1 MKRSSEQADWGFPD
15 DMEDIASG
23 KSAVTGPGAYPSRVS
38 RRLIRWL
45 VASLTLTLLAVAL
58 WVFSSHRV
66 QNVVSRNAFV
76 KTELTNVG
84 ARFDGRIASVEVTP
98 GARVSAGQIIAR
110 MDDHYLRAQ
119 EMEAKANIASL
130 ERTLAQETAAVEQEQ
145 KMLIVAHQEAK
156 ARSEASRSEVQVAKI
171 HVMETQ
177 EYWRIRDEL
186 SKSGAI
192 SMEALREANLKKLI
206 SQELLAT
213 VQHKAAA
220 ADAMVRNAELNIRG
234 IAIRQQRFG
243 ILISEINAAKAK
255 LSRVQADL
263 DSTVIKAPL
272 DGMII
277 RWLINAGGSIRVGT
291 PMVTMAIGTD
301 RWVEAWIDED
311 DLDYIRIGGRAM
323 VSFPSLPGKQF
334 VGVIERI
341 GVTTDLEE
349 PVIAVP
355 EPRTSRIR
363 SAPIISV
370 IVRLSNPPNAL
381 LPGVSAMVDIN
392 RTNM

>member
-145 KMLIVAHQEAK
+145 KILVVAHQEAK

-334 VGVIERI
+334 GGVIERI

>member
-1 MKRSSEQADWGFPD
+1 
-15 DMEDIASG
+15 MEDIASG

-192 SMEALREANLKKLI
+192 SMEALREANLKRLI

>member
-334 VGVIERI
+334 GGVIERI

>member
-1 MKRSSEQADWGFPD
+1 
-15 DMEDIASG
+15 MEDIASG

-334 VGVIERI
+334 GGVIERI

>member
-1 MKRSSEQADWGFPD
+1 LKRSSEQDDWGFPD

>member
-1 MKRSSEQADWGFPD
+1 MKRSSEQDDWGFPD

>member
-145 KMLIVAHQEAK
+145 KILVVAHQEAK

-186 SKSGAI
+186 SKNGAI

-334 VGVIERI
+334 GGVIERI

>member
-1 MKRSSEQADWGFPD
+1 LKRSSEQADWGFPD

-145 KMLIVAHQEAK
+145 KILVVAHQEAK

-334 VGVIERI
+334 GGVIERI

>member
-145 KMLIVAHQEAK
+145 KILVVAHQEAK

>member
-1 MKRSSEQADWGFPD
+1 
-15 DMEDIASG
+15 MEDIASG

-45 VASLTLTLLAVAL
+45 VASLTLTLIAVAL

-341 GVTTDLEE
+341 GVTTDIEE

>member
-1 MKRSSEQADWGFPD
+1 MKRSSEQDDWGFPD

-145 KMLIVAHQEAK
+145 KILVVAHQEAK

-186 SKSGAI
+186 SKNGAI

-334 VGVIERI
+334 GGVIERI

>member
-45 VASLTLTLLAVAL
+45 VASLTLTLIAVAL

-341 GVTTDLEE
+341 GVTTDIEE

>member
-1 MKRSSEQADWGFPD
+1 MKINSEHADWGFPD
-15 DMEDIASG
+15 DMGDMASG
-23 KSAVTGPGAYPSRVS
+23 DNLGAGVNAYPSRMS

-45 VASLTLTLLAVAL
+45 VVSLTVALIAFAL

-84 ARFDGRIASVEVTP
+84 ARFDGRLASVEVTP
-98 GARVSAGQIIAR
+98 GARVNAGQIIAR
-110 MDDHYLRAQ
+110 MDDNYLRAQ

-130 ERTLAQETAAVEQEQ
+130 ERTLVQETAAVEQEE
-145 KMLIVAHQEAK
+145 KILAVAYQEAR
-156 ARSEASRSEVQVAKI
+156 ARSEAAHSEVQVAKI
-171 HVMETQ
+171 HVIETQ

-192 SMEALREANLKKLI
+192 SIEALREANLKRLI

-213 VQHKAAA
+213 AQHKAIA
-220 ADAMVRNAELNIRG
+220 ADATVKNAELNIMG
-234 IAIRQQRFG
+234 ITIRKQRSG
-243 ILISEINAAKAK
+243 ILSSEINAAKAK

-263 DSTVIKAPL
+263 DSAVIKAPF

-277 RWLINAGGSIRVGT
+277 RWLINTGGSVRVGA
-291 PMVTMAIGTD
+291 PMVNMVIGTD

-311 DLDYIRIGGRAM
+311 ELDYVHIGSRAM

-334 VGVIERI
+334 DGVIERI

-349 PVIAVP
+349 PVVAVP
-355 EPRTSRIR
+355 EPRTTRIR

-370 IVRLSNPPNAL
+370 IVRLSKPPIAL
-381 LPGVSAMVDIN
+381 LPGVSALVDIN
-392 RTNM
+392 RNNM

>member
-1 MKRSSEQADWGFPD
+1 
-15 DMEDIASG
+15 MEDIASG

>member
-1 MKRSSEQADWGFPD
+1 
-15 DMEDIASG
+15 MEDIASG

-145 KMLIVAHQEAK
+145 KILVVAHQEAK